1 MTATR
6 PAPTVLTGR
15 FVRLE
20 PFDAEA
26 HTDGLF
32 AALAH
37 PEVFA
42 GGYGGG
48 PAGLPA
54 DRAAFGDWVAGY
66 GNADDARK
74 FVVRLIGGA
83 DGGGGAGDADGVGG
97 TIVGASTLGDLDE
110 RTEQLQLGWTGY
122 DPRVW
127 GTAVNPETKLLL
139 LGHAFTHGYGR
150 VKIQADSQNDRSRAA
165 ILKLGA
171 TFEGVLRRDRVRA
184 DGTFSG
190 TAVHSILIDE
200 WPAVRAGLEA
210 RLARHTAPIELADR
224 S

>member
-1 MTATR
+1 M
-6 PAPTVLTGR
+6 TGR

-20 PFDAEA
+20 PFDADA

-54 DRAAFGDWVAGY
+54 DRPAFGEWVTGY
-66 GNADDARK
+66 GNAADARK
-74 FVVRLIGGA
+74 FVVRLVGDSA
-83 DGGGGAGDADGVGG
+83 DEDAGSAGG

-110 RTEQLQLGWTGY
+110 HREEVHLGWTGY

-139 LGHAFTHGYGR
+139 LGHAFAHGYGR
-150 VKIQADSQNDRSRAA
+150 VKIQADSANERSRAA

-200 WPAVRAGLEA
+200 WPAVRAGLEQ
-210 RLARHTAPIELADR
+210 RLARHTAPVELADR

>member
-20 PFDAEA
+20 PFDADA

-32 AALAH
+32 AALAK

-42 GGYGGG
+42 GGFGGG

-66 GNADDARK
+66 GNADNARK
-74 FVVRLIGGA
+74 FVVRLVGGP
-83 DGGGGAGDADGVGG
+83 DAD

-110 RTEQLQLGWTGY
+110 HREETQLGWTGY

-127 GTAVNPETKLLL
+127 GTQVNPETKLLL
-139 LGHAFTHGYGR
+139 LGHAFASGYGR
-150 VKIQADSQNDRSRAA
+150 VRIQADSQNERSRAA

-200 WPAVRAGLEA
+200 WDEVRTGLEQ
-210 RLARHTAPIELADR
+210 RLARFDAPVALG
-224 S
+224 